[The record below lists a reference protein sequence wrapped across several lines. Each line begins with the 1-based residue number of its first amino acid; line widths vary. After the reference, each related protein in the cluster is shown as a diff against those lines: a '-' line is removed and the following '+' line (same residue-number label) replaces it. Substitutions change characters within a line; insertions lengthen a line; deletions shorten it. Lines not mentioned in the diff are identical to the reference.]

1 MDYIITIGDII
12 NIVLCVL
19 SFFLAAISVVT
30 VVITLRQNSKMIES
44 STRPYVVAY
53 GQVANFQSPS
63 FYLVLK
69 NFGQSAATIQSLKC
83 DVDLI
88 DYAYGVGHEPFGCIE
103 GAFIAPQQKILCNI
117 DPRKMRENKVKMF
130 TFDIRYSFG
139 TKEYQERFSIN
150 YEAFTQNVQSRAST
164 DGKELK
170 IMSYTLQ
177 DMVEKIM

>member
-1 MDYIITIGDII
+1 MDCTVNLSDII

-19 SFFLAAISVVT
+19 SFILAAISVIT
-30 VVITLRQNSKMIES
+30 VVITLRQNNKMIES
-44 STRPYVVAY
+44 STRPYLVAY

-69 NFGQSAATIQSLKC
+69 NFGQSAATIKSLKC
-83 DVDLI
+83 DVNLVDF
-88 DYAYGVGHEPFGCIE
+88 AYGVGHEPFGCIE

-117 DPRKMRENKVKMF
+117 DPRKMHESEVKVF
-130 TFDIRYSFG
+130 TFDIVYSSG
-139 TKEYQERFSIN
+139 TKEYHEKFAIN
-150 YEAFTQNVQSRAST
+150 YEAFTKNVQTRAST
-164 DGKELK
+164 EGKELK